1 MWSSKPLRTIMEK
14 KLGLIMHSKHRTR
27 WAFHIIQIQK
37 GLDNTNHD
45 SASYHHAWDRRL
57 QHDHMAKIS
66 EKNPKQLFNYSCFSI
81 DNKYNTQQAHNK
93 SKSFRKSS
101 AFRYSKPY
109 RLTRTSCVS
118 CVMTCAVTCASP
130 RWKVLRW
137 RLVGNHNYNQST
149 KTYLCLLVLEYLC
162 CTYMSRQ

>member
-27 WAFHIIQIQK
+27 WAFHTDKK

-45 SASYHHAWDRRL
+45 SASYHHAWDRHL

-101 AFRYSKPY
+101 AFHYSKPN

-118 CVMTCAVTCASP
+118 CVMTWCSYMCITQMKSSP
-130 RWKVLRW
+130 VKT
-137 RLVGNHNYNQST
+137 GGQSQ
-149 KTYLCLLVLEYLC
+149 L
-162 CTYMSRQ
+162 